1 MIRCRLTSLYSI
13 KLLGGNGE
21 MSTQHEDTQNQ
32 RLRDLE
38 KRMNSLENQLSELL
52 GKMTT
57 LTQIGKVLALA
68 VGAAIG
74 IDVVPML

>member
-1 MIRCRLTSLYSI
+1 
-13 KLLGGNGE
+13 

-57 LTQIGKVLALA
+57 LTQKGKVLALA

>member
-1 MIRCRLTSLYSI
+1 
-13 KLLGGNGE
+13 
-21 MSTQHEDTQNQ
+21 MSAQHEDTQNQ

-38 KRMNSLENQLSELL
+38 KRMNTLENQLSELL

-68 VGAAIG
+68 VGTAIG

>member
-1 MIRCRLTSLYSI
+1 
-13 KLLGGNGE
+13 

>member
-1 MIRCRLTSLYSI
+1 
-13 KLLGGNGE
+13 

-57 LTQIGKVLALA
+57 LTQIGKALALA